1 MNETD
6 QLYDRIQEL
15 NHELAETSK
24 ELMGLQRELERQ
36 RTINKTIAHDIQKG
50 LEIILAKYKEAV
62 DEAHE
67 VIEHLEYVE
76 IEEDEWD
83 WRYPNC
89 PSCGYKKPDGHWKDC
104 EVAAWLE
111 KYPKENDIM
120 LL

>member
-6 QLYDRIQEL
+6 ELYDR